1 MDRRHKITLQQ
12 SFRCAW
18 EGLRH
23 VWVAERNA
31 RIHAAVAVVVMLLG
45 LRLGLTTLEWV
56 LLVVAMAL
64 VFISE
69 MLNTVVELTVDLI
82 TLEHHPLAKLAK
94 DVAAGAVLVAAL
106 AAALIGL
113 LVLGP
118 RLLIWFQHF
127 GEV

>member
-1 MDRRHKITLQQ
+1 MDRRHKITLSQ

-23 VWVAERNA
+23 VWVSERNA
-31 RIHAAVAVVVMLLG
+31 RIHAAVAVVVTLLG
-45 LRLGLTTLEWV
+45 LRLGLTALEWA

-64 VFISE
+64 VFIGE
-69 MLNTVVELTVDLI
+69 MFNTVVERTVDLV

-94 DVAAGAVLVAAL
+94 DMAAGAVLVAAL
-106 AAALIGL
+106 AAALVGL

-118 RLLIWFQHF
+118 RLWALL
-127 GEV
+127 GM